1 MDEADLPGRNCHI
14 HDLDGS
20 FCNNFPIWACSVRRV
35 LALCLGKQEPAVSQ
49 STRHTPNAR
58 TARAV
63 EISRAQTLRAALNT
77 LILSVLLGLLAGAAW
92 TLTT

>member
-1 MDEADLPGRNCHI
+1 M
-14 HDLDGS
+14 
-20 FCNNFPIWACSVRRV
+20 
-35 LALCLGKQEPAVSQ
+35 SQ

-63 EISRAQTLRAALNT
+63 AITRANTVRAALST

>member
-1 MDEADLPGRNCHI
+1 
-14 HDLDGS
+14 
-20 FCNNFPIWACSVRRV
+20 
-35 LALCLGKQEPAVSQ
+35 VSP
-49 STRHTPNAR
+49 STRQTPNAC

-63 EISRAQTLRAALNT
+63 AASRVQTVSIALNT

>member
-1 MDEADLPGRNCHI
+1 
-14 HDLDGS
+14 
-20 FCNNFPIWACSVRRV
+20 
-35 LALCLGKQEPAVSQ
+35 VSP

-58 TARAV
+58 TVRAV
-63 EISRAQTLRAALNT
+63 AASRVETVPIALNT

>member
-1 MDEADLPGRNCHI
+1 M
-14 HDLDGS
+14 
-20 FCNNFPIWACSVRRV
+20 
-35 LALCLGKQEPAVSQ
+35 SQ
-49 STRHTPNAR
+49 STRHTPNSR

-63 EISRAQTLRAALNT
+63 AASRVQTVSIALNT

>member
-1 MDEADLPGRNCHI
+1 M
-14 HDLDGS
+14 
-20 FCNNFPIWACSVRRV
+20 
-35 LALCLGKQEPAVSQ
+35 SQ
-49 STRHTPNAR
+49 STRQTPNAR

-63 EISRAQTLRAALNT
+63 AISRAQTLRAALNT

>member
-1 MDEADLPGRNCHI
+1 
-14 HDLDGS
+14 
-20 FCNNFPIWACSVRRV
+20 
-35 LALCLGKQEPAVSQ
+35 VSH
-49 STRHTPNAR
+49 STRQTPNAR

-63 EISRAQTLRAALNT
+63 AAARAQIVSIALKT

>member
-1 MDEADLPGRNCHI
+1 MSHSIR
-14 HDLDGS
+14 
-20 FCNNFPIWACSVRRV
+20 
-35 LALCLGKQEPAVSQ
+35 Q
-49 STRHTPNAR
+49 TPNAR

-63 EISRAQTLRAALNT
+63 AASRAQTVSIALNT

>member
-1 MDEADLPGRNCHI
+1 LVNENWNFLPIAGCAAQRC
-14 HDLDGS
+14 
-20 FCNNFPIWACSVRRV
+20 
-35 LALCLGKQEPAVSQ
+35 LALCAGNQEPAVSQ

-63 EISRAQTLRAALNT
+63 AIARVNTVRAALNT

>member
-1 MDEADLPGRNCHI
+1 MSL
-14 HDLDGS
+14 
-20 FCNNFPIWACSVRRV
+20 
-35 LALCLGKQEPAVSQ
+35 
-49 STRHTPNAR
+49 STRHTPNTH

-63 EISRAQTLRAALNT
+63 AIARANTIRAALNT